1 MAWTERY
8 VDASASGG
16 GAGTSAADPWT
27 LSEAITNGTGGMRIN
42 IKAGSYS
49 LTGTNT
55 VSATTSE
62 SSPLYWR
69 GYKTTLGDLDGA
81 LDSNPTDSTD
91 IPHITNSYRLGFN
104 PNFMKFSGLSF
115 SQSSTNS
122 YVVGFF
128 GHNYTIRNCRFR
140 NANSAI
146 TEVLIDGPVRDLHMY
161 SNCEFSI
168 GGTTTKNFVDTD
180 VGQTFES
187 CVFSSDIQLT
197 ASQGTAFTN
206 GRGMVF
212 FKCLF
217 RNLGIGIQASI
228 NNTNNSI
235 INCTFDQI
243 ADDAI
248 RLAQNCFGFIA
259 NNYFR
264 NIGGFAIGNSTG
276 TASTDATSRLLV
288 VRNVYNNV
296 GGQLENAVE
305 SLQYQALTESG
316 NEYVDS
322 ASGDYSLKTSSVGYG
337 YDAGHRVG
345 IGSEDYSDLGA
356 VQHFPIADSS
366 QPQEAGTQVSAFGQ
380 WAITKPE
387 ASLHPLR
394 SS

>member
-1 MAWTERY
+1 MAWTERF

-49 LTGTNT
+49 LTGTVD
-55 VSATTSE
+55 VSPTTSV

-81 LDSNPTDSTD
+81 LDSNPTDATD
-91 IPHITNSYRLGFN
+91 IPFIQTSYRVRFN
-104 PNFMKFSGLSF
+104 SNFIKFSGLSF
-115 SQSSTNS
+115 SNLVSNQP
-122 YVVGFF
+122 VVYFLGS
-128 GHNYTIRNCRFR
+128 NYTIKNTRFR
-140 NANSAI
+140 NPNSSISA
-146 TEVLIDGPVRDLHMY
+146 ELINGAGRDNHVY

-168 GGTTTKNFVDTD
+168 AGTTSINFIDTD
-180 VGQTFES
+180 VGQTFDS

-197 ASQGTAFTN
+197 ASQGTAIN
-206 GRGMVF
+206 QGRYMMF
-212 FKCLF
+212 SKCLF
-217 RNLGIGIQASI
+217 KNLGVAIQVST
-228 NNTNNSI
+228 TNANYVISQ
-235 INCTFDQI
+235 CTFDQI

-248 RLAQNCFGFIA
+248 RLAQNSVGTVIG
-259 NNYFR
+259 NYFR

-276 TASTDATSRLLV
+276 TTASDATSNLLA

-322 ASGDYSLKTSSVGYG
+322 ASDNYQLKTSSVGYG

-345 IGSEDYSDLGA
+345 IGSEDYSDIGA
-356 VQHFPIADSS
+356 IQHAD
-366 QPQEAGTQVSAFGQ
+366 P
-380 WAITKPE
+380 
-387 ASLHPLR
+387 ASGGGATIHPLYAN
-394 SS
+394 

>member
-1 MAWTERY
+1 M
-8 VDASASGG
+8 
-16 GAGTSAADPWT
+16 
-27 LSEAITNGTGGMRIN
+27 
-42 IKAGSYS
+42 
-49 LTGTNT
+49 
-55 VSATTSE
+55 
-62 SSPLYWR
+62 LYWR

-91 IPHITNSYRLGFN
+91 IPFIQNSYRIRFLS
-104 PNFMKFSGLSF
+104 NFMKFSGLSF
-115 SQSSTNS
+115 SQSATNG

-128 GHNYTIRNCRFR
+128 GNNYTVKNCRFR
-140 NANSAI
+140 NPNSAI
-146 TEVLIDGPVRDLHMY
+146 TEVLIDGPTRDLHMY

-168 GGTTTKNFVDTD
+168 AGTTTKNFVDTD
-180 VGQTFES
+180 IGQTFDS
-187 CVFSSDIQLT
+187 CIFSSDIQLT
-197 ASQGTAFTN
+197 ASQGTAFTT

-217 RNLGIGIQASI
+217 KNLGIGIQVGTS
-228 NNTNNSI
+228 NQNYSV

-248 RLAQNCFGFIA
+248 RIAQPSFGFIA

-276 TASTDATSRLLV
+276 TTTTDATSRLLV

-305 SLQYQALTESG
+305 SLQYQDLTESG
-316 NEYVDS
+316 NEYVES
-322 ASGDYSLKTSSVGYG
+322 AAGNYALKTSSVGYG

>member
-1 MAWTERY
+1 MAWTERF

-49 LTGTNT
+49 LTGTVD
-55 VSATTSE
+55 VSPTTSV

-81 LDSNPTDSTD
+81 LDSNPTDATD
-91 IPHITNSYRLGFN
+91 IPFIQTSYRVRFN
-104 PNFMKFSGLSF
+104 SNFIKFSGLSF
-115 SQSSTNS
+115 SNS
-122 YVVGFF
+122 VSNQPVVYFLGS
-128 GHNYTIRNCRFR
+128 NYTIKNTRFR
-140 NANSAI
+140 NPNSSISA
-146 TEVLIDGPVRDLHMY
+146 ELINGAGRDNHVY

-168 GGTTTKNFVDTD
+168 AGTTSINFIDTD
-180 VGQTFES
+180 VGQTFDS

-197 ASQGTAFTN
+197 ASQGTAIN
-206 GRGMVF
+206 QGRYMMF
-212 FKCLF
+212 SKCLF
-217 RNLGIGIQASI
+217 KNLGVAIQVST
-228 NNTNNSI
+228 TNANYVISQ
-235 INCTFDQI
+235 CTFDQI

-248 RLAQNCFGFIA
+248 RLAQNSVGTVIG
-259 NNYFR
+259 NYFR

-276 TASTDATSRLLV
+276 TTASDATSNLLA

-322 ASGDYSLKTSSVGYG
+322 ASDNYQLKTSSVGYG

-345 IGSEDYSDLGA
+345 IGSEDYSDIGA
-356 VQHFPIADSS
+356 IQHAD
-366 QPQEAGTQVSAFGQ
+366 P
-380 WAITKPE
+380 
-387 ASLHPLR
+387 ASGGGATIHPLYAN
-394 SS
+394 

>member
-16 GAGTSAADPWT
+16 GNGTSPSDPWT

-42 IKAGSYS
+42 IKTGSYS

-69 GYKTTLGDLDGA
+69 GYKATLGDLDGA

-91 IPHITNSYRLGFN
+91 IPLITNSYRLGFS

-122 YVVGFF
+122 WVVGFS
-128 GHNYTIRNCRFR
+128 GNNYTIRNCRFR
-140 NANSAI
+140 NPNSAI
-146 TEVLIDGPVRDLHMY
+146 TEVLIDGPVRDLHFY

-168 GGTTTKNFVDTD
+168 GGTTTKNFIDTD
-180 VGQTFES
+180 VGQTFDS
-187 CVFSSDIQLT
+187 CVFSSDIQLAAT
-197 ASQGTAFTN
+197 EGTAITN

-217 RNLGIGIQASI
+217 KNLGIGIEASI
-228 NNTNNSI
+228 NNVNNSI

-248 RLAQNCFGFIA
+248 RLTQNCFGFIA

-264 NIGGFAIGNSTG
+264 NIGGFAISNSTG

-322 ASGDYSLKTSSVGYG
+322 TSGNYALKTSSVGYG

-356 VQHFPIADSS
+356 IQHAD
-366 QPQEAGTQVSAFGQ
+366 PDVTPAF
-380 WAITKPE
+380 
-387 ASLHPLR
+387 HPLG
-394 SS
+394 